1 MTLKLTYLATPYTH
15 SSGHVRYQR
24 FARVTKVMADLMR
37 AGELVYSPISMTHHA
52 AVAHWLPHDFAFWSE
67 HCRAVLSVCGK
78 LIVLKLDGWDR
89 SVGVAA
95 EISTALAMQI
105 PIEFSEWEG

>member
-1 MTLKLTYLATPYTH
+1 MNRKLTYLATPYTH
-15 SSGHVRYQR
+15 PSGHVRYRR
-24 FARVTKVMADLMR
+24 FACATKVMADLMR

-52 AVAHWLPHDFAFWSE
+52 AVSHGLPHNFAFWSE

-78 LIVLKLDGWDR
+78 LIVLKLDGWEH

-95 EISTALAMQI
+95 EIAMAEEMGI
-105 PIEFSEWEG
+105 PIEFIEWEG